1 MAAPILPVSSIL
13 PAMAAPAAATA
24 TSVAPGTSGTAGASP
39 FGSVFSQAIQQVE
52 SFQNNADASINRF
65 LSGEG
70 EEIHKVALATQQA
83 DLSFQLFMQV
93 RNKVVA
99 AYQQVMQMQV

>member
-1 MAAPILPVSSIL
+1 MAIPIVPVTNILPLVAAPAV
-13 PAMAAPAAATA
+13 AAAAPAAA
-24 TSVAPGTSGTAGASP
+24 SASP
-39 FGSVFSQAIQQVE
+39 FSNVLSQAIQQVE
-52 SFQNNADASINRF
+52 AFQNNADASVNRF

-70 EEIHKVALATQQA
+70 EELHKVALATQQA
-83 DLSFQLFMQV
+83 DLSFQMFMQV

>member
-1 MAAPILPVSSIL
+1 MP
-13 PAMAAPAAATA
+13 
-24 TSVAPGTSGTAGASP
+24 SVASVGATGSTGSGGAFQSVLTDAISKVEN
-39 FGSVFSQAIQQVE
+39 FG
-52 SFQNNADASINRF
+52 NNADKSINNF

-70 EEIHKVALATQQA
+70 EDLHKVALATQQA

-99 AYQQVMQMQV
+99 AYNQVMQMQV

>member
-1 MAAPILPVSSIL
+1 MTIAPVVT
-13 PAMAAPAAATA
+13 PAA
-24 TSVAPGTSGTAGASP
+24 VAAAASPAGAAGAPSP
-39 FGSVFSQAIQQVE
+39 FSNVFNQAIQQVE
-52 SFQNNADASINRF
+52 SFQQNADASVNRF

-83 DLSFQLFMQV
+83 DLSFQMFMQV

>member
-1 MAAPILPVSSIL
+1 
-13 PAMAAPAAATA
+13 MAAPAAASSLA
-24 TSVAPGTSGTAGASP
+24 AAAGGASAPSP
-39 FGSVFSQAIQQVE
+39 FANVFHQAIQQVE
-52 SFQNNADASINRF
+52 FFQNNADTSINRF

-83 DLSFQLFMQV
+83 DLSFQMFMQV